1 MQYFVGAFGVTFICC
16 IIASTIMDIRITNN
30 KAPNGKKFIKK
41 FDEIVDDIH
50 TAQIKGKVQEMWA
63 TKNNKTFKV
72 RVEHIS
78 SDSMDFT
85 TRYKL
90 NNIYINDELVCKEHI
105 LKVGLKDIITFE
117 FSHKREI
124 DEIVDIVTSA
134 HKQAKEIIDEYYKEI
149 FNINK
154 ETKSFY
160 SYNSSE
166 DK

>member
-1 MQYFVGAFGVTFICC
+1 MWTFVVATAFVSLITWSCVIK
-16 IIASTIMDIRITNN
+16 DIKETNN

-50 TAQIKGKVQEMWA
+50 TAQIKSKVQEMWA

-72 RVEHIS
+72 RVEHKP

-105 LKVGLKDIITFE
+105 LKVYSKDIVTFE
-117 FSHKREI
+117 FSHKRDI
-124 DEIVDIVTSA
+124 DEIVDIVTIA
-134 HKQAKEIIDEYYKEI
+134 HKQAKEIIDEYYKEML
-149 FNINK
+149 NISK

-160 SYNSSE
+160 SYSNSE